1 MCVYVMIKLFFAL
14 SESAFVRG
22 GEKKPSYVQKF
33 VPTLIER
40 IIDHM
45 FWLILSLFYL
55 YVFFFKRK
63 ISCVASPLRI
73 NFFTTFASHGATPTE
88 IIKSG

>member
-1 MCVYVMIKLFFAL
+1 MNKSMEYLSSNSMCVYVMIKLLFAL

-22 GEKKPSYVQKF
+22 GEKKPSYVQNF
-33 VPTLIER
+33 VLTLIER

-55 YVFFFKRK
+55 YVFFLKGK
-63 ISCVASPLRI
+63 LVV
-73 NFFTTFASHGATPTE
+73 
-88 IIKSG
+88 

>member
-1 MCVYVMIKLFFAL
+1 MNKSTEYLSSNSMCVYVMIKLLFAL

-33 VPTLIER
+33 VPTLIEH

-55 YVFFFKRK
+55 YVFFLKGK
-63 ISCVASPLRI
+63 LVV
-73 NFFTTFASHGATPTE
+73 
-88 IIKSG
+88 